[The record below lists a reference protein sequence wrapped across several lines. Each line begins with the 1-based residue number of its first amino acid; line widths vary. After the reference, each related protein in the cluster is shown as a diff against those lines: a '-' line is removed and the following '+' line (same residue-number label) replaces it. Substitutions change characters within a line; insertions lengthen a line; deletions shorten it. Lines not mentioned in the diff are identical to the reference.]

1 MKKTEEEVKGIG
13 QGEEQVEEIDKE
25 EELNEIACQSAL
37 STNWVEGLMQRIQQS
52 LMSNTPLIMC
62 EKDLDE
68 LNFLLLT
75 SGCADPK
82 TVLAAVEKLN
92 EEVNKEGKDS
102 EIKSE
107 KVEIEQERES
117 I

>member
-1 MKKTEEEVKGIG
+1 MAEEKKGNKGIG
-13 QGEEQVEEIDKE
+13 HGEEQGEEIDKE

-82 TVLAAVEKLN
+82 TVLAAVEKIN
-92 EEVNKEGKDS
+92 EEVKKETEDS

-107 KVEIEQERES
+107 KEETEREIKS